1 MNRMFTRRKPQNN
14 ELESLSPEIRK
25 LLHDASLQT
34 LRKLYEKC
42 CEEKISY
49 GALIDA
55 IEKEI
60 YLKTIREENWKIDRI
75 YWLKKFVPK
84 KKEARHEQQPRT

>member
-1 MNRMFTRRKPQNN
+1 MNRMFRRTPSNDFDDSVSQEDKKMLQA
-14 ELESLSPEIRK
+14 
-25 LLHDASLQT
+25 ASLQA
-34 LRKLYEKC
+34 LKKVYEKC
-42 CEEKISY
+42 CEEKIPY

-60 YLKTIREENWKIDRI
+60 YLKTIKEENWKIDRI

-84 KKEARHEQQPRT
+84 KKRVHDEQQPRT

>member
-1 MNRMFTRRKPQNN
+1 MNRMFKKRTPRNDVQD
-14 ELESLSPEIRK
+14 SISPEIRK
-25 LLHDASLQT
+25 LLQDASLQT
-34 LRKLYEKC
+34 LKKVYAKC
-42 CEEKISY
+42 SEEKVPY

-60 YLKTIREENWKIDRI
+60 YLKTIKTENWKIDRI
-75 YWLKKFVPK
+75 YRLQKFVPK